1 MKGSG
6 KGSGSDKAVTRAV
19 GVTRA
24 APLLTWSLS
33 IGNASERKMTAKTAA
48 GGAAVEGGGHARKE
62 RQ

>member
-6 KGSGSDKAVTRAV
+6 KGSGSDK
-19 GVTRA
+19 A